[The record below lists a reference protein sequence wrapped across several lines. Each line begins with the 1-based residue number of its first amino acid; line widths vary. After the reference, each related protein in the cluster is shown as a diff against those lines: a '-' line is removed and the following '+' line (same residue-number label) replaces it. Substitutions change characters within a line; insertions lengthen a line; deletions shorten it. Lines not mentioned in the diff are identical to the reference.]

1 MHQLYI
7 MRHGMAQS
15 QAPKDE
21 LRPLTQSGAHQ
32 AFDSAQQYLANIKFD
47 YVFVSPYLRAQQTFS
62 QVEAASIQFSNVQ
75 TVDWATPDVPAQP
88 AIDALMALP
97 GKDLSVLVV
106 CHQTFAGRLATLLC
120 DGHERGM
127 HLDTA
132 NIVKIEAEI
141 FASQC
146 GIFQEM
152 FAN

>member
-7 MRHGMAQS
+7 MRHGEAQS

-32 AFDSAQQYLANIKFD
+32 AFESAQQYLAKIKFD
-47 YVFVSPYLRAQQTFS
+47 YICVSPYQRAQQTFS
-62 QVEAASIQFSNVQ
+62 QVEAAGVQFLEVK
-75 TVDWATPDVPAQP
+75 TVDWATPDVSTQP
-88 AIDALMALP
+88 AIDALQALP
-97 GKDLSVLVV
+97 GKDLKVLVV
-106 CHQTFAGRLATLLC
+106 CHQTFAGRLVTQLC

-146 GIFQEM
+146 GILQDM